1 MYIINLLKI
10 ICINIQDLLDADKQY
25 RDNDATPTNDGGR
38 SVVTTAVQ
46 ETRDLFSDFTCKY
59 PAMRMGSF
67 NFTLIYLER
76 NALFALFCSLILI

>member
-1 MYIINLLKI
+1 M
-10 ICINIQDLLDADKQY
+10 DADKQY

-59 PAMRMGSF
+59 PAMRLGSF
-67 NFTLIYLER
+67 NFTCVYLER
-76 NALFALFCSLILI
+76 IALFALFCSLILI

>member
-1 MYIINLLKI
+1 M
-10 ICINIQDLLDADKQY
+10 DADKQY

-59 PAMRMGSF
+59 PSKYVSY
-67 NFTLIYLER
+67 IYLR
-76 NALFALFCSLILI
+76 RIAFISITRILILIWFDDLVLFIFIIFA